1 MSFDCSTLR
10 TVWKL
15 GSSIFLLLSLLPLQ
29 EISAHSAFGKTP
41 FPVSQFKVN
50 LGSFFVHWLKSTQL
64 LAYIT
69 THNADYDVPHLTQP

>member
-15 GSSIFLLLSLLPLQ
+15 GSSIFLLLSLLSLQ
-29 EISAHSAFGKTP
+29 EISAT

-50 LGSFFVHWLKSTQL
+50 LGSFLVHWLKSTQL